1 MSGQLIATKGAELQ
15 EQPHSMAEL
24 LQRFI
29 DYVDVRETTMK
40 GYAVAL
46 RAFGEWLQDNGI
58 TSPQRAD
65 ILAYKEYLATPHRR
79 RARYDRPNSKPSSVI
94 TLAAGTQQRYLR
106 SVKMFFAWTAQE
118 GFYPNIAERVK
129 GATVRADNT
138 KRDALQRADAMSVL
152 ESIDRSTTAGKRD
165 YAIFLL
171 AITCGLRVIELVRA
185 NCGNLETLAGE
196 RVLYVWGKGR
206 DEADTFKKLTP
217 EVYAAITDYLQ
228 TRGTLDP
235 SAPLFASESHR
246 NLGGRITEPSM
257 CRIIKNRLKAAGFDS
272 HRISAHSL
280 RHTSVT
286 FLLESGATIQE
297 AQQHARHAS
306 PTTTQI
312 YSHNIDAQ
320 KEHNEQRIYD
330 FLFNV
335 EHDAATE
342 AAEVLA
348 GMSEEKQKQALQ
360 LLKTIA
366 A

>member
-1 MSGQLIATKGAELQ
+1 MGELTTTTSGVLQ
-15 EQPHSMAEL
+15 TQPQNMAEL

-29 DYVDVRETTMK
+29 EYVDVRETTMK

-46 RAFGEWLQDNGI
+46 RAFSEWLRDNNI
-58 TSPQRAD
+58 TRPQRAD
-65 ILAYKEYLATPHRR
+65 ILAYKDYLATPHKR

-129 GATVRADNT
+129 GAKVRADNT
-138 KRDALQRADAMSVL
+138 HRDPLQRADAMAVL

-165 YAIFLL
+165 YAAILL
-171 AITCGLRVIELVRA
+171 AITCGLRVVELVRA
-185 NCGNLETLAGE
+185 NYGNLETLAGE
-196 RVLYVWGKGR
+196 RVLYVWGKGHS
-206 DEADTFKKLTP
+206 EADTFKKITP
-217 EVYAAITDYLQ
+217 QVWDALKDYLQ

-246 NLGGRITEPSM
+246 NIGGRITEPSM

-306 PTTTQI
+306 PETTGI
-312 YSHNIDAQ
+312 YAHNLEAQ

-330 FLFNV
+330 FLFGV

-342 AAEVLA
+342 A
-348 GMSEEKQKQALQ
+348 EE
-360 LLKTIA
+360 LLKTMSAEKQAQALELLKAIA

>member
-1 MSGQLIATKGAELQ
+1 MGELMTTTGGALQ
-15 EQPHSMAEL
+15 AQPQSMAEL

-29 DYVDVRETTMK
+29 DYTDVRETTMK

-46 RAFGEWLQDNGI
+46 RAFGEWLRDNDI

-65 ILAYKEYLATPHRR
+65 ILAYKEYLATPRKR

-118 GFYPNIAERVK
+118 GFYPNIAERIK
-129 GATVRADNT
+129 GAHVKADNT
-138 KRDALQRADAMSVL
+138 RRDPLQRADAMAVL
-152 ESIDRSTTAGKRD
+152 SSIGRRTTAGKRD

-171 AITCGLRVIELVRA
+171 AITCGLRVVELVRA

-196 RVLYVWGKGR
+196 RVLYVWGKGH

-217 EVYAAITDYLQ
+217 EVWAALTDYLQ
-228 TRGTLDP
+228 TRGTLEP

-257 CRIIKNRLKAAGFDS
+257 CRIIKNRLKAAGYDS

-286 FLLESGATIQE
+286 FLLEAGATIQE

-306 PTTTQI
+306 PETTGI
-312 YSHNIDAQ
+312 YAHNLDAQ

-330 FLFNV
+330 YLFGV

-342 AAEVLA
+342 AREVLG
-348 GMSEEKQKQALQ
+348 GMTEEQQKQALA
-360 LLKTIA
+360 LLKAIA